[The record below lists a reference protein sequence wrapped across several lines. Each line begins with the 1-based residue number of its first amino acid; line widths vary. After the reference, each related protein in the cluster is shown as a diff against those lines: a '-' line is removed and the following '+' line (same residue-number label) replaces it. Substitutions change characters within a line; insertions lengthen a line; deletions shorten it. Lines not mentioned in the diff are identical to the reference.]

1 MGLDRDKRLSRRQEE
16 HDFRRI
22 YQPVSLF
29 FGAVGVLLIGWV
41 GLSYD
46 DGQQKQT
53 DLIGAGIILLA
64 FPVLV
69 FLLRLLRGH
78 FRKDV
83 RS

>member
-16 HDFRRI
+16 HDFRKI
-22 YQPVSLF
+22 YQPVSLL

-46 DGQQKQT
+46 DGQPKQT

-64 FPVLV
+64 FPFLVL
-69 FLLRLLRGH
+69 LLSLLRGH

>member
-1 MGLDRDKRLSRRQEE
+1 MGVDRDKRLSRRQEE
-16 HDFRRI
+16 QDFRKI
-22 YQPVSLF
+22 YQPVSLL

-46 DGQQKQT
+46 DGQPRQM
-53 DLIGAGIILLA
+53 DLIGAGVFLLA

-69 FLLRLLRGH
+69 FFLRILRGH

>member
-16 HDFRRI
+16 HDSRKI
-22 YQPVSLF
+22 YQPVSLL

-46 DGQQKQT
+46 DGQPKQT

-69 FLLRLLRGH
+69 LLFRLLRGH

>member
-1 MGLDRDKRLSRRQEE
+1 
-16 HDFRRI
+16 
-22 YQPVSLF
+22 
-29 FGAVGVLLIGWV
+29 VLLIGWV

-46 DGQQKQT
+46 DGQPKQT
-53 DLIGAGIILLA
+53 DLIGAGVILLA

-69 FLLRLLRGH
+69 LLLRLLRGH